1 MRARTAGQLHA
12 RLQCT
17 LVLVPDSEL
26 LAPSRSATPCSHR
39 AELQAT
45 QRQPSIVLHS
55 TPPCSVTRLP
65 CLVSDFFYQSPR
77 VCCPAVPAEQK
88 ARWRDTEDALDQA
101 EADIERERANLE
113 AMALTNA
120 AYEQMLCFKDQLL
133 GALQHA
139 EQVRHLFSR

>member
-1 MRARTAGQLHA
+1 M
-12 RLQCT
+12 
-17 LVLVPDSEL
+17 
-26 LAPSRSATPCSHR
+26 
-39 AELQAT
+39 
-45 QRQPSIVLHS
+45 
-55 TPPCSVTRLP
+55 
-65 CLVSDFFYQSPR
+65 
-77 VCCPAVPAEQK
+77 PAEQR